1 MGEGTERHSIPGTII
16 FDGTE
21 AKKGYGLNKMCFS
34 FNDEA
39 NRKTFIEDED
49 AYCRRYGLT
58 DAQRD
63 AITRRDVLAL
73 LELGGHPYY
82 LAKFAGI
89 FHLDVQDLGALQ
101 TGLSKDQFK
110 ACLVEAGR

>member
-16 FDGTE
+16 FDGAE

-34 FNDEA
+34 FNDEV
-39 NRKTFIEDED
+39 NRQSFIEDED
-49 AYCRRYGLT
+49 AYCRRFGLT

-63 AITRRDVLAL
+63 AIARRDVLAL

-101 TGLSKDQFK
+101 TGLSKDEFK
-110 ACLVEAGR
+110 ARLVEAGR